1 MRWTLFCLLP
11 VILTNLLCIP
21 FVASSSTKKL
31 AFNATGEF
39 TVLQMTDLHYGET
52 DTKDLFSI
60 SLTNYLLDFLKP
72 DLTILTGDMVSG
84 YEWDSTSTY
93 Y

>member
-1 MRWTLFCLLP
+1 MRRTFIYLFL
-11 VILTNLLCIP
+11 VILTNLLCVT
-21 FVASSSTKKL
+21 FVAGSSKKKL
-31 AFNATGEF
+31 AFNAKGEF

-52 DTKDLFSI
+52 DIKDVLSI
-60 SLTNYLLDFLKP
+60 SLTSNLLSFLKP

-84 YEWDSTSTY
+84 YEWDDTSTY